1 MRTSLLSLFCGI
13 SLATTAQSFPLTV
26 LTEATPLA
34 DNYAI
39 NFAVDQTYT
48 HGSRHL
54 NGIALNSPSEGYQ
67 SADISASSKVYNV
80 VTDAQFMATPGE
92 TVTPSFQFSG
102 NWMNG
107 FVYLD
112 RGNDGAFDAL
122 IESNGTIS
130 EGSDIMSFSY
140 FNCADGFAC
149 NSNGATNSN
158 GNVLNPPAFTI
169 PESLPHGVYRMR
181 YKVDWDCMDPAGR
194 LEDGNGILKNGGAI
208 CDILLNLHGESCK
221 LQASASN
228 GTILSEEGEALGTTA
243 PFGKPLTICVTPNDG
258 YVCDG
263 LIIRHGY
270 NLSAAADLYGL
281 PQWEEEVIPAY
292 LFKENNVTLPAYC
305 MNGDVSITAI
315 FAEKTG
321 AGTVQGDYPLNF
333 DAALALP
340 NTDNKFISATF
351 SSEGTKVGT
360 ISPSRSS
367 TAVYYDLTDN
377 EVHVIPGNTLTATFS
392 AKGTLPHYYFYIDF
406 NQDGQ
411 FAATLNADGMP
422 TLSGELVSYTYLN
435 GKNSLGEASA
445 IDAKASALP
454 EVAIPA
460 SLPTGVYR
468 ARLKVDYENIDPA
481 GSERINEVGG
491 CVVDFLLNVHNA
503 KHALEVLTENGSIHG
518 SSNSGLPLTVT
529 PYTTLSLVPT
539 PIASGFK
546 ASEMVIRHGHNLNGP
561 EFIHGNRQ
569 WEEYTVDAK
578 NYTVPAKKMNG
589 DVIISVSFQPTES
602 AEYQLVFSDEF
613 NLPDGSRPDE
623 SKWISCERQGATWN
637 RWLADR
643 PEVYFIK
650 DGKLACRA
658 IPNPYQDEDP
668 VPMITGGVKS
678 QGKFA
683 FTYGKVECRALSNP
697 WIGNFPAIWMMPAD
711 NSKGWPN
718 AGEIDIWEVIDTDE
732 RSYHTI
738 HSNWSYNLGNTN
750 NPKSSFNTPVKLD
763 RYHTYG
769 LEWDAKSLNWYVDGR
784 LVGTYEKSTDSSV
797 LNQGQW
803 PFDKHFYLILNQ
815 SVGNGAWAAN
825 ADVNHVYETTFDW
838 IRVYQK
844 KGQQNT
850 DGTVDIE
857 EVGAP
862 SAPAINVVEG
872 GILVNSTTP
881 QTISVYDLCG
891 RLIFNRSVVGTARFC
906 LPQGIYLVNGT
917 KVVVK

>member
-1 MRTSLLSLFCGI
+1 MCA
-13 SLATTAQSFPLTV
+13 ATTAQTFPLTP
-26 LTEATPLA
+26 LTEATPLSE
-34 DNYAI
+34 NYAI
-39 NFAVDQTYT
+39 NFAADQTYT

-80 VTDAQFMATPGE
+80 VSPQQFMAKPGE

-112 RGNDGAFDAL
+112 RGNDGVFDAL
-122 IESNGTIS
+122 IGNDGTIS

-149 NSNGATNSN
+149 NSEGTTNSN

-169 PESLPHGVYRMR
+169 PSDLPYGLYRMR

-194 LEDGNGILKNGGAI
+194 QEDGNGILKNGGAI
-208 CDILLNLHGESCK
+208 CDILINLHGENCN

-228 GTILSEEGEALGTTA
+228 GAIFSEKGEALSATV
-243 PFGKPLTICVTPNDG
+243 PFGMPLTLCVSPNDG

-263 LIIRHGY
+263 LVVRHGY
-270 NLSAAADLYGL
+270 NLSATADLYGL
-281 PQWEEEVIPAY
+281 QQWEEEVIPTY
-292 LFKENNVTLPAYC
+292 LFKDNKVTLPAHC
-305 MNGDVSITAI
+305 MNGDVSVTAI

-321 AGTVQGDYPLNF
+321 SSEVQGDYPLNF
-333 DAALALP
+333 DASLELP
-340 NTDNKFISATF
+340 NTDNKLLRATF
-351 SSEGTKVGT
+351 SSNSSNVGT
-360 ISPSRSS
+360 ITPSRNS
-367 TAVYYDLTDN
+367 TAVYYDLTTE
-377 EVHVIPGNTLTATFS
+377 EVHVIPGNVLTATLS

-435 GKNSLGEASA
+435 GKNSLGEDVM
-445 IDAKASALP
+445 IDAKATELP
-454 EVAIPA
+454 EITIPGA
-460 SLPTGVYR
+460 LPTGVYR
-468 ARLKVDYENIDPA
+468 ARLKVDYDNTDPA
-481 GSERINEVGG
+481 GSATIHEVGG

-503 KHALEVLTENGSIHG
+503 KHSLEVLTENGSING
-518 SSNSGLPLTVT
+518 SQNTGLPLAIT
-529 PYTTLSLVPT
+529 PYTTLAIVPT
-539 PIASGFK
+539 PAVSGFK
-546 ASEMVIRHGHNLNGP
+546 ASEIIIRHGHNLNGP

-569 WEEYTVDAK
+569 WEEYTVAAK
-578 NYTVPAKKMNG
+578 NYTIPAKKMNG
-589 DVIISVSFQPTES
+589 DMVISASFQPTEN
-602 AEYQLVFSDEF
+602 AEYELVFSDEF
-613 NLPDGSRPDE
+613 NLPDGSRPDAT
-623 SKWISCERQGATWN
+623 KWISCERQGATWN

-738 HSNWSYNLGNTN
+738 HSNWTYNLHQG
-750 NPKSSFNTPVKLD
+750 PQSSFNTPVKLD

-769 LEWDAKSLNWYVDGR
+769 LEWDETSLKWYVDGK
-784 LVGTYEKSTDSSV
+784 LVGTYNKSTDSKA

-803 PFDKHFYLILNQ
+803 PFNKHFYLILNQ

-844 KGQQNT
+844 KGQENT
-850 DGTVDIE
+850 NGTVDIE
-857 EVGAP
+857 EVDT
-862 SAPAINVVEG
+862 SSTLAINIVEG
-872 GILVNSTTP
+872 GILVNCATS
-881 QTISVYDLCG
+881 QMIRIYDLCG
-891 RLIFNRSVVGTARFC
+891 RLIDNRNVVGTARFC

>member
-1 MRTSLLSLFCGI
+1 MRTSLLTLF
-13 SLATTAQSFPLTV
+13 SLASVAMTAQSVPLMA

-34 DNYAI
+34 DAYAI
-39 NFAVDQTYT
+39 NFSADQTYT
-48 HGSRHL
+48 NTGRHL
-54 NGIALNSPSEGYQ
+54 NGIALDSPSAGVQ
-67 SADISASSKVYNV
+67 SADVSASSKVYNV
-80 VTDAQFMATPGE
+80 VTTQQFMAAPGE
-92 TVTPSFQFSG
+92 KVTPSFQFSG

-112 RGNDGAFDAL
+112 RGNDGAFDAR
-122 IESNGTIS
+122 IENDGTIS
-130 EGSDIMSFSY
+130 EGSDIMAFSY
-140 FNCADGFAC
+140 YNCADGFAC
-149 NSNGATNSN
+149 NSTGAIDTN

-169 PESLPHGVYRMR
+169 PADLPHGLYRMR
-181 YKVDWDCMDPAGR
+181 YKVDWDCMAPAGR
-194 LEDGNGILKNGGAI
+194 KEDGNGILKNGGAI
-208 CDILLNLHGESCK
+208 CDILLNLHGETCK

-228 GTILSEEGEALGTTA
+228 GTILSAEGEALGATA
-243 PFGKPLTICVTPNDG
+243 PFGKPLTLTVTPDEG

-263 LIIRHGY
+263 LIVRHGY
-270 NLSAAADLYGL
+270 NLSASADLYGL

-292 LFKENNVTLPAYC
+292 LFKDNKVTLPANC

-321 AGTVQGDYPLNF
+321 AGEVAGDYPLGF
-333 DAALALP
+333 DASLALP
-340 NTDNKFISATF
+340 STDNKFISATF
-351 SSEGTKVGT
+351 SSGDSKVGT

-367 TAVYYDLTDN
+367 TAVYYDLTDD
-377 EVHVIPGNTLTATFS
+377 EVHVIPGNTLSTVLS
-392 AKGTLPHYYFYIDF
+392 SKGTLPHYYLYIDF

-411 FAATLNADGMP
+411 FVATLNAEGMP

-445 IDAKASALP
+445 IDAKKTAMP
-454 EVAIPA
+454 EVVIPSA
-460 SLPTGVYR
+460 LPTGVYR
-468 ARLKVDYENIDPA
+468 ARLKVDYDNADPA
-481 GSERINEVGG
+481 GSATINEVGG

-503 KHALEVLTENGSIHG
+503 KHTLEVLTENGSIHG
-518 SSNSGLPLTVT
+518 SSNTGLPLTIT
-529 PYTTLSLVPT
+529 PYTTLPIVPT
-539 PIASGFK
+539 PIATGFK
-546 ASEMVIRHGHNLNGP
+546 ASEIVIRHGHNLNGS

-578 NYTVPAKKMNG
+578 NYTIPAKKMNG
-589 DVIISVSFQPTES
+589 DVVISASFQPTES

-623 SKWISCERQGATWN
+623 SKWISCDRQGATWN
-637 RWLADR
+637 RWVADR
-643 PEVYFIK
+643 PDVYFIQ
-650 DGKLACRA
+650 DGKLSCRA

-738 HSNWSYNLGNTN
+738 HSNWSYNLGNKN
-750 NPKSSFNTPVKLD
+750 NPQSSFNTAVKLD

-769 LEWDAKSLNWYVDGR
+769 LEWDATSLKWYVDGK
-784 LVGTYEKSTDSSV
+784 LVGTYEKTTNSSV

-825 ADVNHVYETTFDW
+825 ADVNHTYETTFDW

-844 KGQQNT
+844 VGQENT
-850 DGTVDIE
+850 NGTVDIE
-857 EVGAP
+857 EIAG
-862 SAPAINVVEG
+862 STAPAIDVVKG
-872 GILVNSTTP
+872 GISVNCTTP
-881 QTISVYDLCG
+881 QSVNVYDLSG
-891 RLIFNRSVVGTARFC
+891 RLILSRNVVGTARLC
-906 LPQGIYLVNGT
+906 LNQGIYLVNGT
-917 KVVVK
+917 KVVVR

>member
-1 MRTSLLSLFCGI
+1 MRKSLLSLLCGL
-13 SLATTAQSFPLTV
+13 SVASSAQTFPLTA

-34 DNYAI
+34 ESYAI
-39 NFAVDQTYT
+39 NFSADQTYT
-48 HGSRHL
+48 NTGRHL
-54 NGIALNSPSEGYQ
+54 NGIVLNSPSEGVQ

-80 VTDAQFMATPGE
+80 VSDQQFMATPGE

-107 FVYLD
+107 FIYLD
-112 RGNDGAFDAL
+112 RGNDGNFDAL
-122 IESNGTIS
+122 IGNDGTIT

-140 FNCADGFAC
+140 YNCADGFAC
-149 NSNGATNSN
+149 NSEGATNSN

-169 PESLPHGVYRMR
+169 PSDLPYGVYRMR

-208 CDILLNLHGESCK
+208 CDILLNLHGEVCN
-221 LQASASN
+221 LTTTTDN
-228 GTILSEEGEALGTTA
+228 GAILDAEGEALSSTA
-243 PFGKPLTICVTPNDG
+243 PFGKPLTLTIVPNDD

-270 NLSAAADLYGL
+270 NLTATSNLYGL
-281 PQWEEEVIPAY
+281 SQWKEEVIPAY
-292 LFKENNVTLPAYC
+292 LFKENKVTLPAHC
-305 MNGDVSITAI
+305 LNGDVNITAI
-315 FAEKTG
+315 FVEQTG
-321 AGTVQGDYPLNF
+321 AGEVQGDYPLSF
-333 DAALALP
+333 DASLALP
-340 NTDNKFISATF
+340 NTDNKFNSATF
-351 SSEGTKVGT
+351 SSDGAKVGT

-367 TAVYYDLTDN
+367 TAVYYDLTSS
-377 EVHVIPGNTLTATFS
+377 EVHVIPGNALTTTLS

-411 FAATLNADGMP
+411 FTASLDSDGMP

-435 GKNSLGEASA
+435 GKNSRGEASA
-445 IDAKASALP
+445 IDTKATALP
-454 EVAIPA
+454 EVVIP
-460 SLPTGVYR
+460 STLPTGVYR
-468 ARLKVDYENIDPA
+468 ARLKVDYDNTDPA

-503 KHALEVLTENGSIHG
+503 KHSLEVLTENGSING
-518 SSNSGLPLTVT
+518 SQNTGLPITIT
-529 PYTTLSLVPT
+529 PYTTLAIVPT
-539 PIASGFK
+539 PVASGYK
-546 ASEMVIRHGHNLNGP
+546 ASEIVIRHGHNLNGP

-578 NYTVPAKKMNG
+578 NYTIPAKKMNG
-589 DVIISVSFQPTES
+589 DVVISASFQPTES

-613 NLPDGSRPDE
+613 NLPDGSAPDAT
-623 SKWISCERQGATWN
+623 KWKSCERQGATWN

-643 PEVYFIK
+643 PEVHFIN

-697 WIGNFPAIWMMPAD
+697 WIGNFPAIWMMPED
-711 NSKGWPN
+711 GSKGWPTC
-718 AGEIDIWEVIDTDE
+718 GEIDIWEVIDTDE

-738 HSNWSYNLGNTN
+738 HSNWTYNLHQG
-750 NPKSSFNTPVKLD
+750 PQSSFNTSVKLD

-769 LEWDAKSLNWYVDGR
+769 LEWDAKSLKWYVDGK
-784 LVGTYEKSTDSSV
+784 LVGTYEKSTDSSA

-825 ADVNHVYETTFDW
+825 ADVNHTYETTFDW

-844 KGQQNT
+844 KGQENT
-850 DGTVDIE
+850 NGTVDISKVTRPIAPTI
-857 EVGAP
+857 EV
-862 SAPAINVVEG
+862 IKG
-872 GILVNSTTP
+872 GLYVNSATP
-881 QTISVYDLCG
+881 QTINIYDISG
-891 RLIFNRSVVGTARFC
+891 RLFLSRNVVGTTRIC
-906 LPQGIYLVNGT
+906 LTKGIYLVNGA
-917 KVVVK
+917 KVVIK